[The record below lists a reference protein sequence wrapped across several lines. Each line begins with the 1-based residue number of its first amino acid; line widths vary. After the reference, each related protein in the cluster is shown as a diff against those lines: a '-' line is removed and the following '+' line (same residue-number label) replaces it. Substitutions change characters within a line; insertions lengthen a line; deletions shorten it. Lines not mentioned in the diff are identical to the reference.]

1 MWKALSNIQSV
12 RAIELPGTQ
21 PIHWGRVVMNEA
33 TNQLVSQLNTESLK
47 VLEISG
53 QDWIGRFNY
62 KSYQSVTYPD
72 FDICSDKLGETFDLI
87 IAEQVFEH
95 LLYPYKAAR
104 NIYSMLDAGGH
115 LLITTPFLIK
125 VHEEPF
131 DCTRWT
137 ETGMKYFL
145 SECGFQLDNIITGS
159 WGNRACVKSNL
170 YRWTNFNKWIHSLK
184 NEPDFPLVVWVMA
197 KRQS

>member
-1 MWKALSNIQSV
+1 MWQAASNIRSL
-12 RAIELPGTQ
+12 RAVELPGTR
-21 PIHWGRVVMNEA
+21 PVHWGRVVMNEA
-33 TNQLVSQLNTESLK
+33 TNQLVSQLDTESLK

-53 QDWIGRFNY
+53 RDWVGRFNY
-62 KSYQSVTYPD
+62 KSYQNAAYPD
-72 FDICSDKLGETFDLI
+72 FDVCSDKLGETFDLI

-95 LLYPYKAAR
+95 LLYPYRAAQ
-104 NIYSMLDAGGH
+104 NIYSMLNPGGH

-125 VHEEPF
+125 VHREPF

-137 ETGMKYFL
+137 ATGMKHFL
-145 SECGFQLDNIITGS
+145 SECGFDLDNITTDS

-184 NEPDFPLVVWVMA
+184 NEPDFPLVVWAMA
-197 KRQS
+197 KK